1 MTISSVTRAWSRSSG
16 QGTSDDG
23 NKLTLSF
30 TEGYQVV
37 HTVDTT
43 DLELLTAADLPA
55 TGSLFPGTFAACKTI
70 GPITRI
76 GPIYSIVAVSYEGE
90 VGPNVND
97 SPLNQPPVYKWTDTT
112 SNEAIDQ
119 DWDGNPICTVL
130 GETIEGVTMD
140 LADQS
145 LNITRNY
152 ALFSPWITHNYR
164 HATNSDPFAN
174 YAPGTAR
181 LIAFSA
187 DSVSNEGF
195 PYWVVNAT
203 IQFRFPYN
211 TTAAKA
217 WYARTR
223 HQGYYCI
230 VNGRRVRC
238 TDENQE
244 PTVGPALL
252 KADGTQI
259 RRRPDG
265 TLDSE
270 PIWLEWKRYNSLPY
284 AALGLLD

>member
-1 MTISSVTRAWSRSSG
+1 VTISSVTRAWSRSSG

-97 SPLNQPPVYKWTDTT
+97 SPLNQPPIYKWTDTT

-164 HATNSDPFAN
+164 HATNSDLFAN

-211 TTAAKA
+211 TSPEKA

-223 HQGYYCI
+223 HEGYY
-230 VNGRRVRC
+230 VKVGGKVVRA
-238 TDENQE
+238 TDDNKE
-244 PTVGPALL
+244 PTTKPVLL
-252 KADGTQI
+252 KADGT
-259 RRRPDG
+259 RELNPANA
-265 TLDSE
+265 
-270 PIWLEWKRYNSLPY
+270 IWLEWKRYNSLPY

>member
-1 MTISSVTRAWSRSSG
+1 VTISSVTRAWSRSSG

-30 TEGYQVV
+30 SEGYQVV

-43 DLELLTAADLPA
+43 DLELLKASGLPLI
-55 TGSLFPGTFAACKTI
+55 GSLFPGTFAACKTI

-90 VGPNVND
+90 VGPNVDD
-97 SPLNQPPVYKWTDTT
+97 SPINQPPVYKWTDTT
-112 SNEAIDQ
+112 SNEPIDQ

-130 GETIEGVTMD
+130 GEAIEGVTMD
-140 LADQS
+140 IADQS
-145 LNITRNY
+145 LSITRNY
-152 ALFSPWITHNYR
+152 LLFSPWITHNYR
-164 HATNSDPFAN
+164 HAVNSDPFAN

-181 LIAFSA
+181 LISFSA

-211 TTAAKA
+211 TTPAKA

-223 HQGYYCI
+223 HEGYYVKVGNRI
-230 VNGRRVRC
+230 VRA
-238 TDENQE
+238 TDDNKE
-244 PTVGPALL
+244 PTTKPVLL
-252 KADGTQI
+252 KADGT
-259 RRRPDG
+259 RELNPANA
-265 TLDSE
+265 
-270 PIWLEWKRYNSLPY
+270 IWLEWKRYNSLPY
-284 AALGLLD
+284 SALGLLD

>member
-23 NKLTLSF
+23 NKLSLSF
-30 TEGYQVV
+30 SEGYQVV
-37 HTVDTT
+37 HTVETT
-43 DLELLTAADLPA
+43 DVELLTATGLPA
-55 TGSLFPGTFAACKTI
+55 VGSLFPGTFAACKTI

-76 GPIYSIVAVSYEGE
+76 GPIYSMVAVSYEGE
-90 VGPNVND
+90 VGPDITD
-97 SPLNQPPVYKWTDTT
+97 SPLNQPPIYKWTDTT

-223 HQGYYCI
+223 HEGYY
-230 VNGRRVRC
+230 VKVGGKVVRA
-238 TDENQE
+238 TDDNKE
-244 PTVGPALL
+244 PTTKPVLL
-252 KADGTQI
+252 KADGT
-259 RRRPDG
+259 RELNPANA
-265 TLDSE
+265 
-270 PIWLEWKRYNSLPY
+270 IWLEWKRYNSLPY